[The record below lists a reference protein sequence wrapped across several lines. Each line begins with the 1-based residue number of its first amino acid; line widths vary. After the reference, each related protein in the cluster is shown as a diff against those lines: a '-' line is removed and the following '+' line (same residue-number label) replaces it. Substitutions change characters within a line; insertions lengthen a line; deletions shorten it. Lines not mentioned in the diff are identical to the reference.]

1 MHLLKFRLLRKTL
14 KTLESPPNPNLL
26 SEQVFITFLG
36 VQISQKKITLLFSIF
51 WYWTPN
57 IFSANHY
64 YRYWFLFADST
75 EL

>member
-1 MHLLKFRLLRKTL
+1 M
-14 KTLESPPNPNLL
+14 
-26 SEQVFITFLG
+26 FLG

-57 IFSANHY
+57 IFSAKHY